1 MNLLLDTCVLLW
13 WLDDPATLL
22 SKEAS
27 AAIKEPDNRI
37 IVSVVSV
44 WEIAI
49 KKALGKLEAPDNLKK
64 MIADAEFELIPIDY
78 EHAWQVKDL
87 PPHHRDPFDRLLVS
101 QATTENLTL
110 VTRDS
115 YLEVYY
121 NVPILEA

>member
-1 MNLLLDTCVLLW
+1 MNLLLDTHVLLW
-13 WLDDPATLL
+13 WLDDPTLL
-22 SKEAS
+22 SEQAS
-27 AAIKEPDNRI
+27 TAIKEPDNRI

-49 KKALGKLEAPDNLKK
+49 KKALGKLEAPDNLKE
-64 MIADAEFELIPIDY
+64 MIADAEFELMPIDY

>member
-13 WLDDPATLL
+13 WFDDPDLL

-27 AAIKEPDNRI
+27 TAIKEPDNRI

-49 KKALGKLEAPDNLKK
+49 KEALGKLSSPDNLKE
-64 MIADAEFELIPIDY
+64 MIADAEFELMPIDY
-78 EHAWQVKDL
+78 EHAWYVKDL
-87 PPHHRDPFDRLLVS
+87 PPHHKDPFDRLLVA
-101 QATTENLTL
+101 QTTVENLML

-115 YLEVYY
+115 WLNAY

>member
-13 WLDDPATLL
+13 WLDDPLTLL

-27 AAIKEPDNRI
+27 TAINEPNNRI
-37 IVSVVSV
+37 IVSVVSA

-49 KKALGKLEAPDNLKK
+49 KKALGKLESPDNLKEV
-64 MIADAEFELIPIDY
+64 ISDSGFELMPIDY
-78 EHAWQVKDL
+78 EHAWHVKDL
-87 PPHHRDPFDRLLVS
+87 LSHHRDPFDRLLVA
-101 QATTENLTL
+101 QATVENLML

-115 YLEVYY
+115 WLNAY

>member
-13 WLDDPATLL
+13 WLDDPKTLL

-27 AAIKEPDNRI
+27 TAIKETDNRI
-37 IVSVVSV
+37 VVSVVSA

-49 KKALGKLEAPDNLKK
+49 KKALGKLSSPDNLKE
-64 MIADAEFELIPIDY
+64 MITDSEFELIPIDY
-78 EHAWQVKDL
+78 EHVWQVKDL
-87 PPHHRDPFDRLLVS
+87 PPHHRDPFDRLLIS

-115 YLEVYY
+115 WLNAY

>member
-13 WLDDPATLL
+13 WLDDPTTLL

-27 AAIKEPDNRI
+27 TAIKETDNRI
-37 IVSVVSV
+37 IVSVVSA

-49 KKALGKLEAPDNLKK
+49 KKALGKLSSPDNLKE
-64 MIADAEFELIPIDY
+64 MIADAEFELMPIDY
-78 EHAWQVKDL
+78 EHAWHVKDL
-87 PPHHRDPFDRLLVS
+87 PPHHKDPFDRLLVA
-101 QATTENLTL
+101 QATVENLML

-115 YLEVYY
+115 YLEVY

>member
-13 WLDDPATLL
+13 WLDDPGLL
-22 SKEAS
+22 SEQAS
-27 AAIKEPDNRI
+27 TAIKDADNQI
-37 IVSVVSV
+37 TVSVVSA

-49 KKALGKLEAPDNLKK
+49 KKALGKLSSPDNLKEV
-64 MIADAEFELIPIDY
+64 IADAEFELMPIDY

-101 QATTENLTL
+101 QATIEELTL

-115 YLEVYY
+115 WLNAY

>member
-13 WLDDPATLL
+13 WLDDPDLL
-22 SKEAS
+22 SKEALT
-27 AAIKEPDNRI
+27 AIKEPDNEI

-49 KKALGKLEAPDNLKK
+49 KKALGKLETPENLK
-64 MIADAEFELIPIDY
+64 ELVVDSGFALRPVNY

-87 PPHHRDPFDRLLVS
+87 PSHHRDPFDRLLIS
-101 QATTENLTL
+101 QAKTESLML

-115 YLEVYY
+115 WLKAY
-121 NVPILEA
+121 NISIHEA

>member
-13 WLDDPATLL
+13 WLDDPDLL
-22 SKEAS
+22 SKEALT
-27 AAIKEPDNRI
+27 AIKEPDNEI

-49 KKALGKLEAPDNLKK
+49 KKALGKLETPENLK
-64 MIADAEFELIPIDY
+64 ELVVDSGFALRPVNY

-87 PPHHRDPFDRLLVS
+87 PSHHRDPFDRLLIS
-101 QATTENLTL
+101 QAKTESLML

-115 YLEVYY
+115 WLKAY
-121 NVPILEA
+121 NISILEA

>member
-1 MNLLLDTCVLLW
+1 MTLLLDTCVLLW
-13 WLDDPATLL
+13 WLDDPITLL

-27 AAIKEPDNRI
+27 TAIKETDNRI

-49 KKALGKLEAPDNLKK
+49 KKALGKLSSPDNLKE
-64 MIADAEFELIPIDY
+64 MIEDAGFELMPINY
-78 EHAWQVKDL
+78 EQAWQVKDL
-87 PPHHRDPFDRLLVS
+87 PSHHRYPFDRLLIS
-101 QATTENLTL
+101 QAKTDSLTL

-115 YLEVYY
+115 WLNAY

>member
-13 WLDDPATLL
+13 WLDDPTTLL

-27 AAIKEPDNRI
+27 TAIKEPDNRI
-37 IVSVVSV
+37 IVSIVSV

-49 KKALGKLEAPDNLKK
+49 KKALGKLSSPDNLKEA
-64 MIADAEFELIPIDY
+64 IADAEFELMPIDY
-78 EHAWQVKDL
+78 EHAWQVKNL
-87 PPHHRDPFDRLLVS
+87 PSHHRDPFDRLLVS
-101 QATTENLTL
+101 QATIEQLTL

-115 YLEVYY
+115 WLNAY